1 VDYVVRRE
9 AAQAAGL
16 LTGEALRLAVEVVYL
31 TQGALELLDPLA
43 KSFRGRF
50 LESLGC
56 HVRSL
61 KGPQEGYTGNPIQH
75 FISFSMKYNL

>member
-1 VDYVVRRE
+1 MDYVVRRE
-9 AAQAAGL
+9 AAQAAGF

-31 TQGALELLDPLA
+31 TQGPLELLDPLA
-43 KSFRGRF
+43 KSLRGRRF
-50 LESLGC
+50 LGC

-61 KGPQEGYTGNPIQH
+61 KGPQEGYTRNPIQH